1 MKLGS
6 RLHTFV
12 GYILNFHQATHKS
25 LIQNESYRQSS
36 EKTKNSCKHRKKIF
50 TLVLLEFINLCF
62 LSSCYRLT

>member
-25 LIQNESYRQSS
+25 LIQKRVID
-36 EKTKNSCKHRKKIF
+36 KVLRKRKIVVN
-50 TLVLLEFINLCF
+50 TERENINTCA
-62 LSSCYRLT
+62 S